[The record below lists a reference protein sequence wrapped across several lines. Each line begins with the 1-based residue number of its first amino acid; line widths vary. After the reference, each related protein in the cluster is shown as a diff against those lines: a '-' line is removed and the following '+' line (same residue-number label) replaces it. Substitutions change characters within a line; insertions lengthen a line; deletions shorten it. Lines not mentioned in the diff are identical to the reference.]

1 MGNKVT
7 FQKLTED
14 IEKLNKEE
22 ELEKSEGLQGAE
34 FIEPAK
40 EEPEKEP
47 EKKEEDKTE
56 EPAEPEKTEE
66 EPAAE
71 PEKEPEAKKE
81 EEPEKAEEEPE
92 QVEKSK
98 GDKEEAEDEDKD
110 AKAKKAAKGKGKK
123 KEDEKV
129 EKSEDSEDISG
140 ELIVK
145 AFEELTKSNQ
155 STNKRL
161 DALEKSLSA
170 FLEAFQAD
178 KLEKSQEEEKKEE
191 EKKEED
197 KDEQKSPDEPL
208 LAEDIEKSV
217 KVEEEAPEGKAVEYV
232 QKSADGVAVPEE
244 TPEKEEEVEQP
255 EKEPEFNPRDHVS
268 TVVDYYTK
276 NASNINRGQQNE
288 FKYAVQRVKRGA
300 ATEADVELFK
310 EIVESSK
317 K

>member
-1 MGNKVT
+1 MANKVT

-14 IEKLNKEE
+14 IEKLNNEE
-22 ELEKSEGLQGAE
+22 QVEKSEGLQNAE

-47 EKKEEDKTE
+47 EKKEDEPEVKPEEESEPEKKE
-56 EPAEPEKTEE
+56 EPAE
-66 EPAAE
+66 
-71 PEKEPEAKKE
+71 EPEAEKE
-81 EEPEKAEEEPE
+81 EEPEE
-92 QVEKSK
+92 VEKSK

-110 AKAKKAAKGKGKK
+110 AKAKKAAKNKSKK

-129 EKSEDSEDISG
+129 EKSEDSDDISG

-178 KLEKSQEEEKKEE
+178 KLEKSKEEDKKEE

-217 KVEEEAPEGKAVEYV
+217 KVEEAPEGKAVEYV

-255 EKEPEFNPRDHVS
+255 EQEPEFNARDHVS
-268 TVVDYYTK
+268 TVVDHYTK
-276 NASNINRGQQNE
+276 NAATLNRGEQNE
-288 FKYAVQRVKRGA
+288 LKFAVQRVKRGA
-300 ATEADVELFK
+300 ATEADVNLFK
-310 EIVESSK
+310 EIVESAK

>member
-1 MGNKVT
+1 MMANKVT

-22 ELEKSEGLQGAE
+22 TVEKSEGLQNAE

-47 EKKEEDKTE
+47 EKKEED
-56 EPAEPEKTEE
+56 EPEVKPEE
-66 EPAAE
+66 D
-71 PEKEPEAKKE
+71 KEPEAKKE
-81 EEPEKAEEEPE
+81 EEPEAVEPEKKPEDEETE

-98 GDKEEAEDEDKD
+98 GDKEEAAEEDKD
-110 AKAKKAAKGKGKK
+110 AKAKKAAKNKDKK

-140 ELIVK
+140 DLIVK

-155 STNKRL
+155 STNSRL
-161 DALEKSLSA
+161 NAIEKSLAA
-170 FLEAFQAD
+170 FFEAFQAD
-178 KLEKSQEEEKKEE
+178 KLEKSKEEDKKE
-191 EKKEED
+191 EED